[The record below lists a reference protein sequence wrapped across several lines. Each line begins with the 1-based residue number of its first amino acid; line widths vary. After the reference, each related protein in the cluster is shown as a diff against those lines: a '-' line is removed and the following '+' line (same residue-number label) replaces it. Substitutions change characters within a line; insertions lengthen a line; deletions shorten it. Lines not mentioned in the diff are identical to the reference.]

1 MAKNQN
7 LPLKL
12 NVGFI
17 AHQPVGYR
25 QVIRVE
31 EPALHLPPDLEL
43 KSFDLK
49 LMVSRNSQGLLV
61 EGQVQAQTPMECV
74 RCLSAV
80 DLQLATQFTEL
91 YAFSKRSITESEL
104 LLPED
109 GDIDLGPLVREYMI
123 IEIPISALCKSDCK
137 GLCPICGENRND
149 HDCQHDTEDIDP
161 RLSSL
166 QSLLKD

>member
-25 QVIRVE
+25 QEIRVE